1 MHGTLQ
7 KFNPVVKKIWL
18 QTLAGIVWTAV
29 GILLSSYA
37 LIWLKLADNRF
48 RGAIFTAG
56 LILAAAVYY
65 WGFSK
70 LAKNNIHRIEAYI
83 NEKVCLF
90 AFQKWSSYPLVLFMI
105 SLGIYLRKYSPF
117 PKQLLAV
124 IYLGIGGGLF
134 LSSLHYHNHIY
145 KWVSAQMSHLNK
157 SK

>member
-1 MHGTLQ
+1 MHGTIQ

-18 QTLAGIVWTAV
+18 QTLAGIMWTAV

-37 LIWLKLADNRF
+37 LIWLKLADSRF

-56 LILAAAVYY
+56 LILAAGVYY

-105 SLGIYLRKYSPF
+105 SLGILFTKILSISQTVIGSDLSGDWRRSFSLKSPLSQSRIQMGKRSNF
-117 PKQLLAV
+117 PFKQD
-124 IYLGIGGGLF
+124 
-134 LSSLHYHNHIY
+134 
-145 KWVSAQMSHLNK
+145 
-157 SK
+157 